1 MLNMSYTPVDSDD
14 IGDSSRRHK
23 RHDFSVL
30 EVLYRVSAILTPI
43 LLAVICILLII
54 DYAETHKPSSSL
66 ELLGAVQTRYGAN
79 FAYMTLDHN
88 FDDLWDE
95 ELHPQNGIIRLQD
108 GSLGAISMYVPYNY
122 CYLLFFQHK
131 PTPLYRLHQIHC
143 LTSFRKAL
151 QNAREGNE
159 IGIDFRDDEH
169 WPHCLWYIRQA
180 ILCFA
185 DDTLEIPMKV
195 NGSSIITGQDDLHQ
209 CRDSGKLYALREER
223 GIWKEP

>member
-1 MLNMSYTPVDSDD
+1 MSYTRVDSDD
-14 IGDSSRRHK
+14 IHESSRRHK

-43 LLAVICILLII
+43 LLTVICILLIV
-54 DYAETHKPSSSL
+54 DYAELYKPSSSS
-66 ELLGAVQTRYGAN
+66 ELLGAVQTRYGSN

-108 GSLGAISMYVPYNY
+108 GSLSAISM
-122 CYLLFFQHK
+122 F
-131 PTPLYRLHQIHC
+131 HQIHC

-169 WPHCLWYIRQA
+169 WPHCLWYLKQA

-185 DDTLEIPMKV
+185 DDTLERPMKV
-195 NGSSIITGQDDLHQ
+195 NGSNIITGQDDLHQ